1 MSKGKNARKR
11 LARQVEEI
19 TGQASSYARA
29 AFEAYRYGNARG
41 LEFAS
46 NLQGREK
53 AELIREVTN
62 SKRTILN

>member
-11 LARQVEEI
+11 LSRQVKEI

-29 AFEAYRYGNARG
+29 AFEAYRYGNAQG

-53 AELIREVTN
+53 KELIREVTD

>member
-53 AELIREVTN
+53 AELIREVTD

>member
-11 LARQVEEI
+11 LARQIEEI

-29 AFEAYRYGNARG
+29 AFEAYRYGNAQG

-46 NLQGREK
+46 NLQGQEK
-53 AELIREVTN
+53 RDMIREISD
-62 SKRTILN
+62 SKRVFI